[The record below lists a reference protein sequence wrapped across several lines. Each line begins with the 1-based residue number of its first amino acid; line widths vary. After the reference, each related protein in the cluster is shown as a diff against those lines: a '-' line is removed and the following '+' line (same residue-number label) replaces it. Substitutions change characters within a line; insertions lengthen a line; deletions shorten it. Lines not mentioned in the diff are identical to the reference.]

1 MTVAPRHRPT
11 TGIGR
16 AGDGPV
22 SGRFEVVEHR
32 VEGAYRVMSFAAPAI
47 ADRAQPGQ
55 FVEVGVVAPAT
66 LLRRPFSI
74 AATEGGTVTIVY
86 DVHGPGT
93 EWLAT
98 ADLHDLV
105 EVIGPL
111 GSPFPIP
118 NRPVSPLLV
127 AGGYGAA
134 PLFWLADALKEA
146 GMRADMINGA
156 ATEAR
161 LHGVIESKRQSSSVV
176 FTTDDGSFGT
186 HGRVTDV
193 LEQRIEACGT
203 DVVYAVGPM
212 GMLRAVAQE
221 CERLEVACQVSV
233 EELMACG
240 VGVCWTCVVPVR
252 GKSGHVRNRRSCLDG
267 PVFDGAAIAW
277 EQTRFAVGPPVVPEE
292 EDAPEPPARPTN
304 RELFG

>member
-1 MTVAPRHRPT
+1 MTVAPRHRPG
-11 TGIGR
+11 TGQGR
-16 AGDGPV
+16 SGDGPV
-22 SGRFEVVEHR
+22 SGSFEVVEHR
-32 VEGAYRVMSFAAPAI
+32 VEGAYRVLSLSAPAI
-47 ADRAQPGQ
+47 AERAGPGQ
-55 FVEVGVVAPAT
+55 FVEVAVAAPAT

-74 AATEGGTVTIVY
+74 AAVDGGTVTIVY

-93 EWLAT
+93 EWLAE
-98 ADLHDLV
+98 ADLHDLLG
-105 EVIGPL
+105 VIGPL
-111 GSPFPIP
+111 GTPFPIP
-118 NRPVSPLLV
+118 NRRVSPLLV

-134 PLFWLADALKEA
+134 PLFWLADELNAA

-156 ATEAR
+156 ATHDR
-161 LHGVIESKRQSSSVV
+161 LHGVIESKRQSSSVA

-193 LEQRIEACGT
+193 LEERIEACGT

-212 GMLRAVAQE
+212 GMLRAVAEE
-221 CERLEVACQVSV
+221 CERLQVACQVSV

-252 GKSGHVRNRRSCLDG
+252 GKSGQVRNRRSCMEG

-277 EQTRFAVGPPVVPEE
+277 EDTRYAVGPPVVPEE
-292 EDAPEPPARPTN
+292 EEPEPPVRPTN

>member
-11 TGIGR
+11 QGQGR
-16 AGDGPV
+16 AGDGPR

-32 VEGAYRVMSFAAPAI
+32 TDGAYRVLSLAAPGI
-47 ADRAQPGQ
+47 AARARVGQ
-55 FVEVGVVAPAT
+55 FVEVGVAAPST
-66 LLRRPFSI
+66 LLNRPFSI
-74 AATEGGTVTIVY
+74 AAVDGGTVTVVY

-93 EWLAT
+93 AWLAGV
-98 ADLHDLV
+98 DVHDMLDM
-105 EVIGPL
+105 IGPL
-111 GSPFPIP
+111 GRPFPIP
-118 NRPVSPLLV
+118 NRPVNPLLV

-134 PLFWLADALKEA
+134 PLFWLAEDLRRA
-146 GMRADMINGA
+146 GMPVDMINGA
-156 ATEAR
+156 ATEGR
-161 LHGVIESKRQSSSVV
+161 LHGVIESKRQSASVV

-193 LEQRIEACGT
+193 LEERIEACGT
-203 DVVYAVGPM
+203 GVVYAVGPM

-221 CERLEVACQVSV
+221 CARLEVTCQVSV

-252 GKSGHVRNRRSCLDG
+252 GEDGQVHHRRSCLDG

-277 EQTRFAVGPPVVPEE
+277 EETRWAVGAPVVPEE
-292 EDAPEPPARPTN
+292 EPPPPDRPTN

>member
-1 MTVAPRHRPT
+1 MTVAPRHRPG
-11 TGIGR
+11 TGTGR
-16 AGDGPV
+16 TGDGPV

-32 VEGAYRVMSFAAPAI
+32 VEGSYRVLSLAAPAI
-47 ADRAQPGQ
+47 AERARPGQ
-55 FVEVGVVAPAT
+55 FVEVGVAAPST

-74 AATEGGTVTIVY
+74 ATIGGGTVTVVY

-93 EWLAT
+93 EWLAD
-98 ADLHDLV
+98 ADLHDLLD
-105 EVIGPL
+105 VIGPL
-111 GSPFPIP
+111 GTPFPIP

-134 PLFWLADALKEA
+134 PLFWLADELRAA

-156 ATEAR
+156 ATEQR
-161 LHGVIESKRQSSSVV
+161 LHGVIEAKRQTSSVA

-193 LEQRIEACGT
+193 LEERIEACGT

-212 GMLRAVAQE
+212 GMLRAVAEE
-221 CERLEVACQVSV
+221 CARLQVACQVSV

-240 VGVCWTCVVPVR
+240 VGVCWTCVVPIR
-252 GKSGHVRNRRSCLDG
+252 NRSGEVRNRRSCLDG
-267 PVFDGAAIAW
+267 PVFDGAAVAW
-277 EQTRFAVGPPVVPEE
+277 DETRFTVGPPVVEE
-292 EDAPEPPARPTN
+292 AQEPEPAARPTN

>member
-1 MTVAPRHRPT
+1 MTVAPRHRPGPGT
-11 TGIGR
+11 SRTE
-16 AGDGPV
+16 DGPV

-32 VEGAYRVMSFAAPAI
+32 VEGAYRVLSLAAPPI
-47 ADRAQPGQ
+47 AERARPGQ
-55 FVEVGVVAPAT
+55 FIEVGVAAPST

-74 AATEGGTVTIVY
+74 ATTDGGTVTMVY

-93 EWLAT
+93 AWLAEV
-98 ADLHDLV
+98 DVHDLL

-111 GSPFPIP
+111 GRPFPIP
-118 NRPVSPLLV
+118 RRRVSPMLV

-134 PLFWLADALKEA
+134 PLFWLAEELQRV
-146 GMRADMINGA
+146 GMRADIINGA
-156 ATEAR
+156 ATKER
-161 LHGVIESKRQSSSVV
+161 LHGVIEAKRQSSSVV

-193 LEQRIEACGT
+193 LEERVEACDT

-212 GMLRAVAQE
+212 GMLRAVAEE
-221 CERLEVACQVSV
+221 CDRLQVACQVSV

-252 GKSGHVRNRRSCLDG
+252 GEDGEVRNRRSCLDG
-267 PVFDGAAIAW
+267 PVFDGSTIAW
-277 EQTRFAVGPPVVPEE
+277 EDTRYTVGPPVVEE
-292 EDAPEPPARPTN
+292 AQEPEPAARPTN
-304 RELFG
+304 EELFG

>member
-1 MTVAPRHRPT
+1 MTVAPRHRPA
-11 TGIGR
+11 TGHGR
-16 AGDGPV
+16 TGDGPV

-32 VEGAYRVMSFAAPAI
+32 TEGAYRVMALSAPAI
-47 ADRAQPGQ
+47 ADRARPGQ
-55 FVEVGVVAPAT
+55 FVEVGVAAPAT

-74 AATEGGTVTIVY
+74 AAVDGGTVTIVY

-93 EWLAT
+93 QWLAT
-98 ADLHDLV
+98 VDVHDLID
-105 EVIGPL
+105 VIGPL
-111 GSPFPIP
+111 GRPFPIP
-118 NRPVSPLLV
+118 NRRVSPLLV

-134 PLFWLADALKEA
+134 PLFWLADELKGA

-156 ATEAR
+156 ATESR
-161 LHGVIESKRQSSSVV
+161 LHGVIESKRRSSSIA

-186 HGRVTDV
+186 QGRVTDV
-193 LEQRIEACGT
+193 LEERIQACGT

-212 GMLRAVAQE
+212 GMLRAVAEE
-221 CERLEVACQVSV
+221 CERLQVACQVSV

-252 GKSGHVRNRRSCLDG
+252 GKSGNVRNRRSCLDG

-277 EQTRFAVGPPVVPEE
+277 DRTRYAVGPPVAPEE
-292 EDAPEPPARPTN
+292 EEPEPAVRPTN

>member
-11 TGIGR
+11 PGTGR
-16 AGDGPV
+16 TEDGPV

-32 VEGAYRVMSFAAPAI
+32 VEGAYRVLSLAAPVVAE
-47 ADRAQPGQ
+47 RAQPGQ
-55 FVEVGVVAPAT
+55 FVEVAVAAPGT

-74 AATEGGTVTIVY
+74 ATVDAGTVTIVY

-93 EWLAT
+93 AWLAET
-98 ADLHDLV
+98 DLHDLL

-111 GSPFPIP
+111 GTPFPIP
-118 NRPVSPLLV
+118 NRPVHPLLV

-134 PLFWLADALKEA
+134 PLFWLADELRRA
-146 GMRADMINGA
+146 GMRSDMINGA
-156 ATEAR
+156 ATKER
-161 LHGVIESKRQSSSVV
+161 LHGAIEAKRQSASVA

-193 LEQRIEACGT
+193 LEERIEACDT

-212 GMLRAVAQE
+212 GMLRAVSEE
-221 CERLEVACQVSV
+221 CGRLNVACQVSV

-240 VGVCWTCVVPVR
+240 VGVCWTCVVPIR
-252 GKSGHVRNRRSCLDG
+252 RRSGRVRNRRSCLDG

-277 EQTRFAVGPPVVPEE
+277 EQTRFTVGPPVVEE
-292 EDAPEPPARPTN
+292 AQEPEPSARPTN
-304 RELFG
+304 EDLFG